1 MQGPLFYHTFNQFPH
16 FFLDLGR
23 AHTIPMSMCHVFCA
37 ICRRLNIEVAPTN
50 TPRKILCHITS
61 PDPERVEM
69 LFDPCDKLSGP
80 PLVFSSKDLPS
91 MLAQAGLP
99 SAFSEDA
106 VRPAAIP
113 NLFARVINNLFSTM
127 HDNTQHRDQLGHSFE
142 RAAYATMAAFFSINA
157 GLIQGA
163 VPTVAE
169 DCPLDRQVV
178 LIHGLASMLP
188 AHRQQSFL
196 RDCELRTTTRA
207 PRYEMHEPRFRP
219 MEGDGH
225 GELAFRSFVGQV
237 VDHPE
242 HGLGCII
249 GWQLTAIPLQDPPR
263 HMAHYS
269 VLTRTG
275 VRNYLDEQPFTPA
288 PLTPSNLVW
297 LRKNM
302 HQFGRFFEDAH
313 VPRED
318 GIGGRLIPTME
329 LRQQYPDDVE
339 VGARWSEQQISEG
352 IKGMDDA

>member
-207 PRYEMHEPRFRP
+207 PRYEIHEPRFRP

-249 GWQLTAIPLQDPPR
+249 GWQVYA
-263 HMAHYS
+263 
-269 VLTRTG
+269 
-275 VRNYLDEQPFTPA
+275 
-288 PLTPSNLVW
+288 
-297 LRKNM
+297 LRP
-302 HQFGRFFEDAH
+302 GRC
-313 VPRED
+313 
-318 GIGGRLIPTME
+318 
-329 LRQQYPDDVE
+329 
-339 VGARWSEQQISEG
+339 
-352 IKGMDDA
+352 